1 MAFKQMEKISQFLQA
16 TEAYGVITT
25 DIFQTV
31 DLWEGKDMAAVQR
44 TLMALGSVAL
54 TKDDGHY
61 RGDRDWFHK
70 KAQGNRREFS
80 EEQLRQGQSLIGLQ
94 MGSNRG
100 ASQSGMTGYGMHRQ
114 IM

>member
-1 MAFKQMEKISQFLQA
+1 MA
-16 TEAYGVITT
+16 T
-25 DIFQTV
+25 
-31 DLWEGKDMAAVQR
+31 VQR
-44 TLMALGSVAL
+44 TLMALGSLAV

-61 RGDRDWFHK
+61 RGDLEWFHRYTSRNSMCVCVCDASGSSSSPLCVLRMSR
-70 KAQGNRREFS
+70 KAQGYRREFS
-80 EEQLRQGQSLIGLQ
+80 QEQLRQGRSLIGLQ

>member
-1 MAFKQMEKISQFLQA
+1 
-16 TEAYGVITT
+16 
-25 DIFQTV
+25 
-31 DLWEGKDMAAVQR
+31 GKDMATVQR
-44 TLMALGSVAL
+44 TLMALGSLAV

-61 RGDRDWFHK
+61 RGDLEWFHRCVSNSRSTVLRVPLPHSLCVLCTYR
-70 KAQGNRREFS
+70 KAQGYRREFS
-80 EEQLRQGQSLIGLQ
+80 QEQLRQGRSLIGLQ